1 MTLTVKILLFIG
13 LLAYYYF
20 VLRKYNS
27 LGFRM
32 FSLFSFVA
40 IAVVYWWYEGYRDLE
55 SLKKNGVF
63 AEANVT
69 KKYVENTKTSNVPDN
84 VVVLTFTDKQGK
96 SINAEAREFTS
107 KEEYAAVS
115 VGQKV
120 PAVYDAS
127 KGQVQLKSTFERSLN
142 DYNYILIFPAILFSI
157 GLGCM
162 IFLRKYKVQP
172 HEGTVYEYLTDEN
185 GKVVLDDM
193 KSETTR
199 TIKKINLVSKIVQAF
214 AK

>member
-1 MTLTVKILLFIG
+1 MTLTVEIILFIG

-40 IAVVYWWYEGYRDLE
+40 IAVVYWWYQDYQELE

-63 AEANVT
+63 IEGLVT
-69 KKYVENTKTSNVPDN
+69 KKYVEHTKESSVPDN
-84 VVVLTFTDKQGK
+84 VVVLNFTDNKGET
-96 SINAEAREFTS
+96 INAEAREMTS
-107 KEEYAAVS
+107 KEEYAAVPI
-115 VGQKV
+115 GQKV
-120 PAVYDAS
+120 LIVYDAA
-127 KGQVQLKSTFERSLN
+127 KGTVQLKTTFDRSLH
-142 DYNYILIFPAILFSI
+142 DFNYILIFPGLLFLI
-157 GLGCM
+157 GLGCL
-162 IFLRKYKVQP
+162 IFLSRFKVHA
-172 HEGTVYEYLTDEN
+172 HEGTAYEYLTDEN
-185 GKVVLDDM
+185 GKVVLDDNH
-193 KSETTR
+193 SETTR